1 MLDWRGANRAVV
13 DGLARCGD
21 ADARMR
27 ECRRAHHHQLG
38 HAIWVE
44 AGRRRLVR
52 RRDVNPRRRTSSL
65 LWIGFASVTGVCL
78 CIIGSICA
86 FFFFLFSSSFLA
98 PFLGCHVVIF
108 AKIHRRFFRSS
119 TWRARQS
126 QRPDAAGP
134 ISVITTRSN
143 TARRRVCRV
152 WSSGALLREMQ
163 RDKGSSDAPS
173 AFLHR
178 AVDVPT
184 LCAPPPTQPQC
195 GRLCRSTTRQSVYT
209 TAPHCTF
216 GDHHTLER
224 HHVADTDTASRHG
237 LHVLPPRRR
246 SRKKTR
252 RWQRGCSG
260 FRTTMRISA

>member
-1 MLDWRGANRAVV
+1 
-13 DGLARCGD
+13 
-21 ADARMR
+21 MR
-27 ECRRAHHHQLG
+27 ECANADGHITTSSA

-86 FFFFLFSSSFLA
+86 FFFFSFFLIFSGSLFWAAML
-98 PFLGCHVVIF
+98 VIF
-108 AKIHRRFFRSS
+108 AKNPPSFFSEAQP
-119 TWRARQS
+119 WRARQS

-152 WSSGALLREMQ
+152 WKLRRSSTRNAAPTRVHRMHLL
-163 RDKGSSDAPS
+163 

-195 GRLCRSTTRQSVYT
+195 VDFAEAQPGKASTH

-224 HHVADTDTASRHG
+224 PSCRRH
-237 LHVLPPRRR
+237 
-246 SRKKTR
+246 
-252 RWQRGCSG
+252 
-260 FRTTMRISA
+260 